1 LADRQAAAIP
11 PAEPLRGIAFVL
23 GGYAVVSCAD
33 AAVKWALP
41 EVGVAMAMVWR
52 GVVGALV
59 VAALARGRGLVPRNP
74 RLIAARSGLH
84 TVVSCVFYFV
94 WLAGLSLADSYAIAA
109 VTPLLMTLI
118 AVPMLGERLE
128 TRRFAIT
135 LAGFAGVLLMLRPGG
150 DLWRLEAALLLV
162 AVALM
167 AVTRIW
173 TRQLAATDTAFAIA
187 FWLMVAHIPAGLLV
201 LPLFPP
207 PSLVPSAPVF
217 AAMLFLGLSNG
228 IAHVMFARAFALAPV
243 SVLAPFEYSILLWG
257 VLLGLLVWADI
268 PAWTTL
274 AGAAIVI
281 AAGIYNLHAAR
292 RARARG

>member
-1 LADRQAAAIP
+1 LADRQSPAIP

-52 GVVGALV
+52 GAVGALV
-59 VAALARGRGLVPRNP
+59 VALLARGRGLWPRNA

-84 TVVSCVFYFV
+84 TIVSCVFYLV

-118 AVPMLGERLE
+118 AVPMLGEKLE
-128 TRRFAIT
+128 ARRFAVT

-150 DLWRLEAALLLV
+150 DLWRAEAGLLLV

-187 FWLMVAHIPAGLLV
+187 FWLMAAHVPAGLAL

-207 PSLVPSAPVF
+207 PTPVPALPVL
-217 AAMLFLGLSNG
+217 AALLFLGLSNG
-228 IAHVMFARAFALAPV
+228 IAHVLFARAFALAPV

-257 VLLGLLVWADI
+257 VLLGLAIWGSV
-268 PAWTTL
+268 PAWTTM
-274 AGAAIVI
+274 AGAAVVI
-281 AAGIYNLHAAR
+281 AAGLYNLQAAR
-292 RARARG
+292 RARGGG